1 MSTFQLCTRLS
12 QFRFRYLEKPAQ
24 FGGTDCLGTLWDSLA
39 CPRATEQCL
48 VPDYCG
54 DGFTCKETGR
64 LQGQKH
70 RHRMLPFALNAAR
83 LTVPAGRCISQSL
96 RCNGEPDC
104 DDFSDEDDCE
114 TVNRRENKCSILM
127 SIPGAERGIQG

>member
-1 MSTFQLCTRLS
+1 M
-12 QFRFRYLEKPAQ
+12 E
-24 FGGTDCLGTLWDSLA
+24 TLWDSLA

-54 DGFTCKETGR
+54 DSFTCKETGR
-64 LQGQKH
+64 FRQEQ
-70 RHRMLPFALNAAR
+70 RDRTPPFAVNPAR
-83 LTVPAGRCISQSL
+83 LTVPAGRCVSQSL

-114 TVNRRENKCSILM
+114 NVNRREDKCSTLM